1 MSDTLELRAYSYI
14 DRMQPQ
20 YASFVG
26 TVTQGDLP
34 TEGMAAL
41 YVEMAPG
48 NHVFRVV
55 DVAVKATEARP
66 GAQIVER
73 QYGMFELHSH
83 SQAEVLQA
91 GEVVLQELGLTQAD
105 RLRPKIASLQVIT
118 NVSPYQSQLLNR
130 FTRGMMLVAGQT
142 MLVVECTPAAYI
154 NYASN
159 EAEKAETVNLMLI
172 SSLGVYALRG
182 MAGMESDIVTA
193 RDALGAALEVI
204 QWPASSHPA
213 PVRHPG
219 HGRGRTPRR
228 PVAHPRPAR
237 CHHRRGGHARAR
249 PWGHG
254 RARGRRSRSTLR
266 YAGVASGD
274 RVVTDRWDW
283 RRGDVGRR
291 LGHCGQ
297 GRDPGR
303 RRRRAR
309 HRRPPNRRRDRPRLR
324 PARALTS
331 PPPARPLPFTGR
343 ELAPLPATS

>member
-1 MSDTLELRAYSYI
+1 MADTLELRAYSYI

-91 GEVVLQELGLTQAD
+91 GEVVLQELGLQVTD
-105 RLRPKIASLQVIT
+105 RIRPQIASLQVIT

-154 NYASN
+154 NYAAN
-159 EAEKAETVNLMLI
+159 EAEKAATVNLMHI
-172 SSLGVYALRG
+172 SSVGVYGRLW
-182 MAGMESDIVTA
+182 MAGTEADIVTA
-193 RDALGAALEVI
+193 RDAVVAALEGI
-204 QWPASSHPA
+204 
-213 PVRHPG
+213 
-219 HGRGRTPRR
+219 
-228 PVAHPRPAR
+228 
-237 CHHRRGGHARAR
+237 
-249 PWGHG
+249 
-254 RARGRRSRSTLR
+254 
-266 YAGVASGD
+266 D
-274 RVVTDRWDW
+274 
-283 RRGDVGRR
+283 
-291 LGHCGQ
+291 
-297 GRDPGR
+297 GRD
-303 RRRRAR
+303 
-309 HRRPPNRRRDRPRLR
+309 
-324 PARALTS
+324 
-331 PPPARPLPFTGR
+331 
-343 ELAPLPATS
+343 